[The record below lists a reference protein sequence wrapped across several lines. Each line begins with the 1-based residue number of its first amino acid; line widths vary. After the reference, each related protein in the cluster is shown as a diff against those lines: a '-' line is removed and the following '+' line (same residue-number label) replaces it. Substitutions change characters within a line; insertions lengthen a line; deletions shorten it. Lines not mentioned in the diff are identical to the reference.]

1 VNWNGSTGLGR
12 VLRRSPGRV
21 GFTLVELLVVIGI
34 IALLAGMLLPALS
47 RAAAV
52 AKSTHCLGQM
62 RQLGLAVRLYS
73 DDHHD
78 LFPRSQHS
86 AFVHGEMPW
95 ERSLAPQLGAGFNT
109 WTQLLAGV
117 YHCPVDRRARKLS
130 YGINVYFELGPE
142 DDYAG
147 KPATWRRVGSI
158 PRPSETLLFA
168 ETSIGAD
175 HIMPHFWIRPSDATD
190 VDSRRHR
197 DRSNYIHVDGHGEAL
212 RLESTYAP
220 ARGVDL
226 WNPM

>member
-1 VNWNGSTGLGR
+1 MNRAGSGPWGR
-12 VLRRSPGRV
+12 WKGRA
-21 GFTLVELLVVIGI
+21 GFTLVELLVVIAI

-47 RAAAV
+47 RATAV
-52 AKSTHCLGQM
+52 AKSTRCLGQM
-62 RQLGLAVRLYS
+62 RQLGLAVRMYA
-73 DDHHD
+73 DDNHD

-95 ERSLAPQLGAGFNT
+95 ERSVAPQLGAGFNT

-117 YHCPVDRRARKLS
+117 YHCPADRRTRKLG

-142 DDYAG
+142 DDYPG
-147 KPATWRRVGSI
+147 KPATWRSVASI
-158 PRPSETLLFA
+158 PRPTETLMFA

-175 HIMPHFWIRPSDATD
+175 HIMPHFWTRLADAAVD

-212 RLESTYAP
+212 RLEATYDP
-220 ARGVDL
+220 AQGLDR
-226 WNPM
+226 WNPR